1 VIAPAGAPR
10 APRPAWLWHALRW
23 GPAVLWAA
31 IIFWLSSMSKLPTP
45 STWAGI
51 VYFPAFGTGISW
63 LGDLSFRAVGGLTD
77 KHEHLGAYAVF
88 AALLVWGLTDRSPAR
103 MTWATAAS
111 AVALAALYGAS
122 DEWHQSFVPGR
133 EVSALDL
140 AADTAGAAA
149 AAAAMRAWAIIRA
162 RR

>member
-1 VIAPAGAPR
+1 VIPPAAAPR
-10 APRPAWLWHALRW
+10 ALRPAWLRHALRW

-31 IIFWLSSMSKLPTP
+31 MIFGLSAMSSLPP
-45 STWAGI
+45 
-51 VYFPAFGTGISW
+51 PP
-63 LGDLSFRAVGGLTD
+63 GGLTD
-77 KHEHLGAYAVF
+77 KHAHFGVYGVL

-103 MTWATAAS
+103 TTWATAAA

-140 AADTAGAAA
+140 AADTAGAAVA
-149 AAAAMRAWAIIRA
+149 AAVLRAWAIIRA

>member
-1 VIAPAGAPR
+1 MSPPDGTER
-10 APRPAWLWHALRW
+10 APRPSWLRQTLRW

-31 IIFWLSSMSKLPTP
+31 MIFGLSSMSRLPAP
-45 STWAGI
+45 PG
-51 VYFPAFGTGISW
+51 F
-63 LGDLSFRAVGGLTD
+63 LTD
-77 KHEHLGAYAVF
+77 KHAHVGTYGVL

-103 MTWATAAS
+103 TTWATAAA

-133 EVSALDL
+133 DVSALDL
-140 AADTAGAAA
+140 AADTAGAAIA
-149 AAAAMRAWAIIRA
+149 AVALRAWAIIRA

>member
-1 VIAPAGAPR
+1 VIPPAGARR
-10 APRPAWLWHALRW
+10 APRPAWRRHALRW

-31 IIFWLSSMSKLPTP
+31 LIFGLSSMSSLPP
-45 STWAGI
+45 
-51 VYFPAFGTGISW
+51 PP
-63 LGDLSFRAVGGLTD
+63 GGLTD
-77 KHEHLGAYAVF
+77 KHAHFVTYGVL
-88 AALLVWGLTDRSPAR
+88 AALVVWGLTDRAPAR
-103 MTWATAAS
+103 TTWAAAAA

-140 AADTAGAAA
+140 AADTAGAAIA
-149 AAAAMRAWAIIRA
+149 AVGLRAWAIIRA

>member
-1 VIAPAGAPR
+1 MIPPAAAPR
-10 APRPAWLWHALRW
+10 ALRPAWLRHALRW

-31 IIFWLSSMSKLPTP
+31 MIFGLSAMSSLPP
-45 STWAGI
+45 
-51 VYFPAFGTGISW
+51 PP
-63 LGDLSFRAVGGLTD
+63 GGLTD
-77 KHEHLGAYAVF
+77 KHAHFVTYGVL
-88 AALLVWGLTDRSPAR
+88 AALVVWGLTDRAPAR
-103 MTWATAAS
+103 TTWAAAAA

-140 AADTAGAAA
+140 AADTAGAAIA
-149 AAAAMRAWAIIRA
+149 AVGLRAWAIIRA